1 MNINKIAC
9 IICEN
14 DSKELS
20 ECLHY
25 LRQIN
30 IPDGYDI
37 EIKHDISEI
46 SIMPFYEKAMQ
57 QSNAK
62 YKVYLHQDTFI
73 INPNFLYELIEIF
86 ESDPQIGMIGC
97 VGRRKMP
104 ADAFAVD
111 GWNTGKVYDN
121 VHSIHGYENGICEVD
136 ALDGL
141 LLATQYDIP
150 WRDDIFKGWD
160 YYDISQCY
168 EFHRRG
174 LKVVVPEQSKTWCYH
189 DNHYSIMNNYDI
201 WRKKFVEEYQ
211 DIYPFRYTEHIS
223 ENQREMSNLIDSLT
237 KLLEQYL
244 DKGQFEEFSAICKN
258 PNVEN
263 QLWARE
269 YCLVNSIYSMEQ
281 NAISNTDMRIY
292 KGNKIDTLNG
302 LRKLKHLLKRLEYD
316 AGDRSENIIEIIDN
330 YSIYAICIVCIS
342 YCEDRRKVYEKILSF
357 CKERDFCSEYDSMLM
372 FNNIMTEQNN
382 ACIQHMQ
389 YLITRD
395 DNWTEYFEEKVLFI
409 IDNISCETIVTL
421 DLLQRF
427 SECYQICLIV
437 RNYDADMLQK
447 LDGMHIETLYMQQPQ
462 YLSWDMQ
469 EKLYNEFKEV
479 IVIGDDMDI
488 VVEQW
493 HRTHVKVNWYVSDEK
508 LKVNCDY
515 SENIRCKKLRM

>member
-9 IICEN
+9 VICEN

-20 ECLHY
+20 ECLYY

-37 EIKHDISEI
+37 EIKYDISEI
-46 SIMPFYEKAMQ
+46 SIMSFYEEAMQ
-57 QSNAK
+57 QSDAK
-62 YKVYLHQDTFI
+62 YKIYLHQDTFI
-73 INPNFLYELIEIF
+73 INPNFLYELIEVF

-281 NAISNTDMRIY
+281 NAISNTDMGIY

-316 AGDRSENIIEIIDN
+316 AGDRNENIIEIIDN

-357 CKERDFCSEYDSMLM
+357 CKERDLCSEYDSMLM

-382 ACIQHMQ
+382 AGIQHMQ

-395 DNWTEYFEEKVLFI
+395 DTWTEYFEEKVLFI
-409 IDNISCETIVTL
+409 IDNISWETTVTL

-447 LDGMHIETLYMQQPQ
+447 LDEMHIEILYMQQPQ

-493 HRTHVKVNWYVSDEK
+493 HSTHVKVSWYISQQKKVEK
-508 LKVNCDY
+508 KEY
-515 SENIRCKKLRM
+515 SENILLHMV